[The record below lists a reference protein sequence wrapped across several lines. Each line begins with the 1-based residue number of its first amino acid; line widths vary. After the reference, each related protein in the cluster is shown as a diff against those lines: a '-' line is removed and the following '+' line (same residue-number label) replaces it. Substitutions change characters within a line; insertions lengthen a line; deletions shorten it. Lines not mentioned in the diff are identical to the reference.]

1 MTDISA
7 SFGLEQLTHIDDWHK
22 RRLEIVKQYN
32 DGMSDLEGLILP
44 KHINGKIHAWH
55 LFVIRII
62 PNMWKIN
69 RNDLITKINEK
80 GIGTSVH
87 YIPTHMHSYYE
98 KKYSFKPSDFPV
110 SKELS
115 ESVITLPLYPGMT
128 DEQIQHVISVLEDL
142 WNKYKV

>member
-1 MTDISA
+1 MTTSLIA
-7 SFGLEQLTHIDDWHK
+7 AWIKKQLFI
-22 RRLEIVKQYN
+22 E
-32 DGMSDLEGLILP
+32 
-44 KHINGKIHAWH
+44 
-55 LFVIRII
+55 
-62 PNMWKIN
+62 
-69 RNDLITKINEK
+69 KINEK

-87 YIPTHMHSYYE
+87 YSPIHMHSYYE
-98 KKYSFKPSDFPV
+98 KKYGFKPSDFPV